1 MIKENSFC
9 SLIDEVIKDVFCKTT
24 GIHLQNCQRNDIAD
38 GDVCT
43 VYTVFNGGYK
53 ARMAFCAQRSMMKR
67 ITENML
73 EEPVTDAE
81 DIVEY
86 MKELLNV
93 LCGHIVAAV
102 FSRTKTAA
110 RFQPPC
116 FAEGCYL
123 PEGEDP
129 DGVIHICY
137 MNDYAESAM
146 LLHDQFP
153 RSANE
158 M

>member
-9 SLIDEVIKDVFCKTT
+9 SLIDEVIKDVFCKIYSQPFSTAV
-24 GIHLQNCQRNDIAD
+24 IVI
-38 GDVCT
+38 
-43 VYTVFNGGYK
+43 K
-53 ARMAFCAQRSMMKR
+53 K
-67 ITENML
+67 
-73 EEPVTDAE
+73 E
-81 DIVEY
+81 DRY